1 MGVVVDSIDVLAPLT
16 QVVVHTITE
25 AKITHVILNFYL
37 IKNYKVNVSQN
48 MDFFSI
54 EITYQHLYLAPTI
67 TLLQLS
73 HKTPQ

>member
-1 MGVVVDSIDVLAPLT
+1 MGVVVDSIDVLALLT
-16 QVVVHTITE
+16 QVVVHTITK

-37 IKNYKVNVSQN
+37 IKNYKVNVYAE
-48 MDFFSI
+48 DWISI